1 MTGWGPYPGCGRG
14 GGIGRGLCSSDHRN
28 CLGCRGG
35 RGRGGWWRRGCG
47 RRAGGTGAV
56 AGVALVMV
64 LGAGAPGVRP
74 GLAGQHG
81 AVRLAAGAIW
91 QVVPTV
97 SPQAAA
103 KTQSALFG
111 VSLAGAGAGWAVGNL
126 VTTVPNP
133 QGGPRLVVSRALA
146 ERWNGTSWRQVAM
159 VQPVTQHALLQAV
172 ADLDSDDAWAVGF
185 TGDVA
190 PGTSAPSGGLVEHWD
205 GTRWLIASTPG
216 SSAETLNAVAGTGP
230 DDVWVAGSMNLGAPP
245 PAGDS
250 TFFEHFNGTSWRA
263 VPGPAG
269 NFSADPVEVTA
280 LAALSPSDVW
290 AVGTQNPEG
299 SGEPGSLNMAAHW
312 NGKTWTLVPTPD
324 LGNSVSQ
331 ADEPTGVTAIS
342 ANDVWASGVETTG
355 CQAASARSGSLRV
368 IGGRSEPAGA
378 AGGRDPLLPLAL
390 QLRPGGVRQLPG
402 ATGQCLVPY
411 VLHWDGKTW
420 SLITTPDPGA
430 FGTALEGIT
439 ALSASDIWAVGQTQ
453 SSANGP
459 VGTLTERFNGTSWS
473 VVASPD
479 PGEVGN
485 DELFAVATPGGGQ
498 LDAVGGA
505 AVAGDPCLTD
515 VSGTFCLRTLALHMT
530 SG

>member
-1 MTGWGPYPGCGRG
+1 
-14 GGIGRGLCSSDHRN
+14 
-28 CLGCRGG
+28 
-35 RGRGGWWRRGCG
+35 
-47 RRAGGTGAV
+47 
-56 AGVALVMV
+56 
-64 LGAGAPGVRP
+64 
-74 GLAGQHG
+74 
-81 AVRLAAGAIW
+81 
-91 QVVPTV
+91 
-97 SPQAAA
+97 
-103 KTQSALFG
+103 
-111 VSLAGAGAGWAVGNL
+111 
-126 VTTVPNP
+126 
-133 QGGPRLVVSRALA
+133 
-146 ERWNGTSWRQVAM
+146 
-159 VQPVTQHALLQAV
+159 V

-411 VLHWDGKTW
+411 VLHWNGKTW